1 MAGLTEGCC
10 GPETQASCCAP
21 EDKSA
26 CCEAEHAAGSCG
38 CSADRPAEPDVQAV
52 LATAAALDAT
62 GALARLLLGSQ

>member
-38 CSADRPAEPDVQAV
+38 CFADRPAEPDVQA
-52 LATAAALDAT
+52 LDAT
-62 GALARLLLGSQ
+62 GARARLPLGSQ